1 MRSWHFGLFA
11 GLGVLLCA
19 MPAARGFGLVTG
31 TMGADALAA
40 KIEEWNNDLRAE
52 ANDAATRAKLFDR
65 LKQAREELMPIKDNT
80 NRGLEQLRQR
90 LEQMRGEIEGNP
102 AGWPAE
108 QRAEWERTS
117 DAVERLEGVGGT
129 LETAWDNL
137 RWLQGRQNVEGFNPF
152 VNEMFKERFA
162 ALGQQ
167 VDSAATAFGE
177 FNALYNVE
185 TADRTDEN
193 SHVVVVPAG
202 VVRARNTSD
211 QMLFIV
217 NGVTLEPGETQE
229 FDIRLSDHRGLTV
242 RAVGFDDK
250 RKQLRSVRDRLEEGG
265 GQARLMNIDA
275 EALYTIKY
283 GTDTLTTTMTAVRES
298 YRWSWGTNV
307 TRAIGE
313 RSPWAPGGPV
323 IVEPELDD
331 SAPERRQ
338 DSFTWWVPAVEDGSV
353 TFSFT
358 ANATVEWK
366 TERTRDGASL
376 GAVDDTLLSDG
387 TLEVVVSTR

>member
-11 GLGVLLCA
+11 GLGALLFA
-19 MPAARGFGLVTG
+19 MPAASGFGLVTG
-31 TMGADALAA
+31 SMGADALAA
-40 KIEEWNNDLRAE
+40 KIEEWNNDLRAQ
-52 ANDAATRAKLFDR
+52 ANDAANRAKLFER
-65 LKQAREELMPIKDNT
+65 LKQAREELTPIKDNST
-80 NRGLEQLRQR
+80 RSLRQLEQR
-90 LEQMRGEIEGNP
+90 LEQMRGEIEGDP

-108 QRAEWERTS
+108 QRAEWERTR
-117 DAVERLEGVGGT
+117 DAVERLETVGGT

-152 VNEMFKERFA
+152 VNETFKERFA

-185 TADRTDEN
+185 TADRSDEN

-211 QMLFIV
+211 QMRFVV

-229 FDIRLSDHRGLTV
+229 FDIRLGDHRGLTV
-242 RAVGFDDK
+242 RAVGFDEK

-376 GAVDDTLLSDG
+376 GVVDDTLLSDG